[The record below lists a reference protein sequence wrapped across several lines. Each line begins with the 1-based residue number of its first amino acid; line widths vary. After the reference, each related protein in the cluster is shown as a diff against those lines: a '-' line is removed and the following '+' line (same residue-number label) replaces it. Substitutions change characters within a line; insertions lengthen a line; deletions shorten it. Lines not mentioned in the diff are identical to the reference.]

1 MEIRFSSLDKNLYNT
16 KDECIDVIHD
26 VFFHAEKGTISFF
39 LGEKQKYHPDSILCN
54 PASLIYRGE
63 HEQVRDLRTG
73 ISILHKKVV
82 TRKNKYLGKVID
94 MVIDGMFGSLVSIT
108 IEKRYF
114 YFFSQRREI
123 SSTWIEEIKK
133 DAIIVREDVWE
144 EKEKARKTVMET
156 LPA

>member
-1 MEIRFSSLDKNLYNT
+1 
-16 KDECIDVIHD
+16 
-26 VFFHAEKGTISFF
+26 
-39 LGEKQKYHPDSILCN
+39 
-54 PASLIYRGE
+54 
-63 HEQVRDLRTG
+63 
-73 ISILHKKVV
+73 
-82 TRKNKYLGKVID
+82 
-94 MVIDGMFGSLVSIT
+94 MFGSLVSIT